1 MKNFKTIREVA
12 SLWKKE
18 KQLYVKQS
26 TLFAYV
32 LIIENHIVPAL
43 GNKRELT
50 EEDVQE
56 FVLQKLRK
64 GLSQKTVKGILIV
77 LKMIQKFGS
86 KHHFLPIAEWSV
98 KYPTEQRKE
107 ELEVLSVDN
116 QRKIMEYVINNF
128 SFRNLGVYI
137 SLSTGMRIGEICA
150 LKWSDI
156 NLKRESIC
164 VNRTIERIYIVKDG
178 KRHTELVMGTP
189 KTKNSIREIPID
201 CELLK
206 LISSYATKANQDH
219 FVLTNKTKPTE
230 PRTYRNY
237 YKKLLK
243 QLNIPNLKFHGLRH
257 SFATR
262 CIESQCDYKT
272 VSVILGH
279 ANISTTLN
287 LYVHPNMEQKRKC
300 INKMFE
306 SLK

>member
-12 SLWKKE
+12 SLWRKE

-43 GNKRELT
+43 GNKRALT

-56 FVLQKLRK
+56 FVLQKLQN
-64 GLSQKTVKGILIV
+64 GLSQKTVKGILVV

-86 KHHFLPIAEWSV
+86 KHNFLPIAEWSV

-107 ELEVLSVDN
+107 ELEVLSIDN

-156 NLKRESIC
+156 NLKRESIS

-206 LISSYATKANQDH
+206 LISVYATKANQDH